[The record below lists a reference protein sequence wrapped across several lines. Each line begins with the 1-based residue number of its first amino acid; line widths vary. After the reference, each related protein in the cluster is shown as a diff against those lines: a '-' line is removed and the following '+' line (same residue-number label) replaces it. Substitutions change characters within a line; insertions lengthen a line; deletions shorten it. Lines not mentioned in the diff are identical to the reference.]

1 MNNTTEEQT
10 QIGERDRAITQ
21 HLLSNNIIEDD
32 KGLIGKC
39 GDWINFEPTLLP
51 PQTIKCNNHSCRTC
65 RRERIEKLQLKH
77 YLLNKEFREIGGH
90 ILLFT
95 LTIHHTKEHT
105 LPFLHE
111 RFTKSLSQMKGGRG
125 WKKLKDMTDY
135 IYHYDNI
142 EIQNTNNSGHHYHD
156 HLTYG
161 YINDDVSINEI
172 QDQLFNT
179 WNHYTRKNG
188 LRSSKKYLDVSP
200 SLYGGHSR
208 SRSVKS
214 IEESEGIKGT
224 LEYWESVS
232 REYENQPNYI
242 HPDKTPEEV
251 MLEIKDLNKIFSKSK
266 RGRIERDRN
275 IPTPYI
281 PFNQDTYTKED
292 LDNYHS
298 VYRTVITGNFKDLD
312 IISMS
317 PPSSGGVLLIQML
330 NMLEQYP
337 LDTLGWNSSDYI
349 HLLTEIER
357 RAYADRAEHM
367 GDPDFWEVP
376 VSMLVS
382 KEYAFERIQNISMEK
397 ATKSSVVK
405 AGDPLAYESRE
416 TTHYSVI
423 DKNGNAVSVT
433 TTLNTGFGCG
443 VLVEGAGFFLNN
455 EMDDFSAKPGI
466 PNIFGLIGNEANAI
480 QPYKRPLSSMTPT
493 IVLKNGEP
501 FLIIGTPGGSTII
514 TTVMQIILN
523 VAIHGMDIQ
532 EAVSVPRIHSQWFP
546 DAIIV
551 EERSLSK
558 DVEQNLINRGHTIR
572 PYRWSTIGQAN
583 GIMIGEKG
591 FYGGADPRGENA
603 TEGY

>member
-1 MNNTTEEQT
+1 MKKIECKKIFWAIVFLCLIQYSHAEPEYAKNGMVVSASRLASDAGVNILKKGGNAIDAAVATGFTLAVTHPQAGN
-10 QIGERDRAITQ
+10 IGGGGFLVAHMAYGESFSLDFREMAPSMAYRDMYLDDSRNVVPGRSLYSPLAAGTPGSVDG
-21 HLLSNNIIEDD
+21 LLRSWRDHGSGNIS
-32 KGLIGKC
+32 LRQL
-39 GDWINFEPTLLP
+39 LLP
-51 PQTIKCNNHSCRTC
+51 AIQLA
-65 RRERIEKLQLKH
+65 ERGFSIS
-77 YLLNKEFREIGGH
+77 YGFARVLNIF
-90 ILLFT
+90 
-95 LTIHHTKEHT
+95 
-105 LPFLHE
+105 
-111 RFTKSLSQMKGGRG
+111 
-125 WKKLKDMTDY
+125 
-135 IYHYDNI
+135 
-142 EIQNTNNSGHHYHD
+142 HD
-156 HLTYG
+156 FF
-161 YINDDVSINEI
+161 INDDGAKAVFIK
-172 QDQLFNT
+172 
-179 WNHYTRKNG
+179 KNG
-188 LRSSKKYLDVSP
+188 EPWRAGDKLVQRDLARTLKLI
-200 SLYGGHSR
+200 SR
-208 SRSVKS
+208 KGRAGFY
-214 IEESEGIKGT
+214 EG
-224 LEYWESVS
+224 
-232 REYENQPNYI
+232 
-242 HPDKTPEEV
+242 KTAQ
-251 MLEIKDLNKIFSKSK
+251 L
-266 RGRIERDRN
+266 IEREMAEGN
-275 IPTPYI
+275 GFI
-281 PFNQDTYTKED
+281 TKDD
-292 LDNYHS
+292 LDNYRS
-298 VYRTVITGNFKDLD
+298 VYRTVVTGNFKDLD
-312 IISMS
+312 IISMG

-455 EMDDFSAKPGI
+455 EMDDFSAKPGT

-532 EAVSVPRIHSQWFP
+532 EAVSVPRVHSQWLP

-558 DVEQNLINRGHTIR
+558 DVEQNLINRGHTIQ

>member
-1 MNNTTEEQT
+1 MKKIECKKIFWAIVFLCLIQYSHAEPEYAKNGMVVSASRLASDAGVKILKKGGNAIDAAVATGFTLAVTHPQAGN
-10 QIGERDRAITQ
+10 IGGGGFLVAHTAYGESFSLDFREMAPSMAHRDMYLDDSSNVVPGLSLYS
-21 HLLSNNIIEDD
+21 HLAAGTPGSVDGLLRIWRDHGSGNIS
-32 KGLIGKC
+32 LRQL
-39 GDWINFEPTLLP
+39 LLP
-51 PQTIKCNNHSCRTC
+51 AIQLA
-65 RRERIEKLQLKH
+65 ERGFSIS
-77 YLLNKEFREIGGH
+77 YGFARVLNIF
-90 ILLFT
+90 
-95 LTIHHTKEHT
+95 
-105 LPFLHE
+105 
-111 RFTKSLSQMKGGRG
+111 
-125 WKKLKDMTDY
+125 
-135 IYHYDNI
+135 
-142 EIQNTNNSGHHYHD
+142 HD
-156 HLTYG
+156 FF
-161 YINDDVSINEI
+161 INDDGAKAVFIK
-172 QDQLFNT
+172 
-179 WNHYTRKNG
+179 KNG
-188 LRSSKKYLDVSP
+188 EPWRAGDKLVQRDLARTLKLI
-200 SLYGGHSR
+200 SR
-208 SRSVKS
+208 KGRAGFY
-214 IEESEGIKGT
+214 EGKTAQLIK
-224 LEYWESVS
+224 
-232 REYENQPNYI
+232 REMAEGNGFI
-242 HPDKTPEEV
+242 T
-251 MLEIKDLNKIFSKSK
+251 KD
-266 RGRIERDRN
+266 
-275 IPTPYI
+275 
-281 PFNQDTYTKED
+281 D
-292 LDNYHS
+292 LDNYRS
-298 VYRTVITGNFKDLD
+298 VYRTVVTGNFKDLD
-312 IISMS
+312 IISMG

-423 DKNGNAVSVT
+423 DKNGNAVSVS
-433 TTLNTGFGCG
+433 TTLNTSFGCG

-455 EMDDFSAKPGI
+455 EMDDFSAKPGT

-532 EAVSVPRIHSQWFP
+532 EAVSVPRVHSQWLP

-551 EERSLSK
+551 EQRSLSK
-558 DVEQNLINRGHTIR
+558 DVEQNLINRGHTIQ

>member
-1 MNNTTEEQT
+1 MKKIECKKIFWAIVFLCLIQYSHAEPEYAKNGMVVSASRLASDAGVNILKKGGNAIDAAVATGFTLAVTHPQAGN
-10 QIGERDRAITQ
+10 IGGGGFLVAHTAYGESFSLDFREMAPSMAHRDMYLDDSSNVVPGLSLYS
-21 HLLSNNIIEDD
+21 HLAAGTPGSVDGLLRIWRDHGSGNIS
-32 KGLIGKC
+32 LRQL
-39 GDWINFEPTLLP
+39 LLP
-51 PQTIKCNNHSCRTC
+51 AIQLA
-65 RRERIEKLQLKH
+65 ERGFSIS
-77 YLLNKEFREIGGH
+77 YGFARVLNIF
-90 ILLFT
+90 
-95 LTIHHTKEHT
+95 
-105 LPFLHE
+105 
-111 RFTKSLSQMKGGRG
+111 
-125 WKKLKDMTDY
+125 
-135 IYHYDNI
+135 
-142 EIQNTNNSGHHYHD
+142 HD
-156 HLTYG
+156 FF
-161 YINDDVSINEI
+161 INDDGAKAVFIK
-172 QDQLFNT
+172 
-179 WNHYTRKNG
+179 KNG
-188 LRSSKKYLDVSP
+188 EPWRAGDKLVQRDLARTLKLI
-200 SLYGGHSR
+200 SR
-208 SRSVKS
+208 KGRAGFY
-214 IEESEGIKGT
+214 EGKTAQLIK
-224 LEYWESVS
+224 
-232 REYENQPNYI
+232 REMAEGNGFI
-242 HPDKTPEEV
+242 T
-251 MLEIKDLNKIFSKSK
+251 KD
-266 RGRIERDRN
+266 
-275 IPTPYI
+275 
-281 PFNQDTYTKED
+281 D
-292 LDNYHS
+292 LDNYRS
-298 VYRTVITGNFKDLD
+298 VYRTVVTGNFKDLD
-312 IISMS
+312 IISMG

-455 EMDDFSAKPGI
+455 EMDDFSAKPGT

-532 EAVSVPRIHSQWFP
+532 EAVSVPRVHSQWLP

-551 EERSLSK
+551 EQRSLS
-558 DVEQNLINRGHTIR
+558 
-572 PYRWSTIGQAN
+572 YRWGTIGQAN

>member
-1 MNNTTEEQT
+1 MKKIECKKIFWTIIFLCLIQYSHAEPEYAKNGMVVSASRLASDAGVNILKKGGNAIDAAVATGFTLAVTHPQAGN
-10 QIGERDRAITQ
+10 IGGGGFLVAHTAYGESFSLDFREMAPSMSHRDMYLDDSSNVVHGLSLYS
-21 HLLSNNIIEDD
+21 HLAAGTPGSVDGLLKIWRDHGSGNIS
-32 KGLIGKC
+32 LRQL
-39 GDWINFEPTLLP
+39 LLP
-51 PQTIKCNNHSCRTC
+51 AIQLA
-65 RRERIEKLQLKH
+65 ERGFPISYGFAQV
-77 YLLNKEFREIGGH
+77 LNIF
-90 ILLFT
+90 
-95 LTIHHTKEHT
+95 
-105 LPFLHE
+105 
-111 RFTKSLSQMKGGRG
+111 
-125 WKKLKDMTDY
+125 
-135 IYHYDNI
+135 
-142 EIQNTNNSGHHYHD
+142 HD
-156 HLTYG
+156 FF
-161 YINDDVSINEI
+161 INDDGAEAVFIK
-172 QDQLFNT
+172 
-179 WNHYTRKNG
+179 KNG
-188 LRSSKKYLDVSP
+188 EPWRAGDKLVQRDLARTLKLI
-200 SLYGGHSR
+200 SR
-208 SRSVKS
+208 KGRAGFYDGKTAQL
-214 IEESEGIKGT
+214 IKREMAEGNGFI
-224 LEYWESVS
+224 
-232 REYENQPNYI
+232 
-242 HPDKTPEEV
+242 
-251 MLEIKDLNKIFSKSK
+251 
-266 RGRIERDRN
+266 
-275 IPTPYI
+275 
-281 PFNQDTYTKED
+281 TKED

-298 VYRTVITGNFKDLD
+298 VYRTVVTGDFKDLD
-312 IISMS
+312 IISMG

-455 EMDDFSAKPGI
+455 EMDDFSAKPGS

-532 EAVSVPRIHSQWFP
+532 EAVSVPRVHSQWLP

-551 EERSLSK
+551 EQRSLSK
-558 DVEQNLINRGHTIR
+558 DVEQNLINRGHIIR
-572 PYRWSTIGQAN
+572 SYRWGTIGQAN

>member
-1 MNNTTEEQT
+1 MKKIECKKIFWTIVFLCLIQYSHAEPEYAKNGMVVSASRLASDAGVNILKKGGNAIDAAVATGFTLAVTHPQAGN
-10 QIGERDRAITQ
+10 IGGGGFLVAHTAYGESFSLDFREMAPSMAHRDMYLDDSSNVVPGLSLYS
-21 HLLSNNIIEDD
+21 HLAAGTPGSVDGLLRIWRDHGSGNIS
-32 KGLIGKC
+32 LRQL
-39 GDWINFEPTLLP
+39 LLP
-51 PQTIKCNNHSCRTC
+51 AIQLA
-65 RRERIEKLQLKH
+65 ERGFSIS
-77 YLLNKEFREIGGH
+77 YGFARVLNIF
-90 ILLFT
+90 
-95 LTIHHTKEHT
+95 
-105 LPFLHE
+105 
-111 RFTKSLSQMKGGRG
+111 
-125 WKKLKDMTDY
+125 
-135 IYHYDNI
+135 
-142 EIQNTNNSGHHYHD
+142 HD
-156 HLTYG
+156 FF
-161 YINDDVSINEI
+161 INDDGAKAVFIK
-172 QDQLFNT
+172 
-179 WNHYTRKNG
+179 KNG
-188 LRSSKKYLDVSP
+188 EPWRAGDKLVQRDLARTLKLI
-200 SLYGGHSR
+200 SR
-208 SRSVKS
+208 KGRAGFY
-214 IEESEGIKGT
+214 EGKTAQLIK
-224 LEYWESVS
+224 
-232 REYENQPNYI
+232 REMAEGNGFI
-242 HPDKTPEEV
+242 T
-251 MLEIKDLNKIFSKSK
+251 KD
-266 RGRIERDRN
+266 
-275 IPTPYI
+275 
-281 PFNQDTYTKED
+281 D
-292 LDNYHS
+292 LDNYRS
-298 VYRTVITGNFKDLD
+298 VYRTVVTGNFKDFD
-312 IISMS
+312 IISMG

-455 EMDDFSAKPGI
+455 EMDDFSAKPGT

-532 EAVSVPRIHSQWFP
+532 EAVSVPRVHSQWLP

-551 EERSLSK
+551 EQRSLSK

>member
-1 MNNTTEEQT
+1 MKKIECKKIFWAIVILCLIQYPRAEPEYAKNGMVVSASRLASEAGVNILKKGGNAIDAAVATGFALAVTYPQAGN
-10 QIGERDRAITQ
+10 IGGGGFLVAHTAYGESFSLDFREMAPSMAHRDMYLDDSSNVVHGLSLYS
-21 HLLSNNIIEDD
+21 HLAAGTPGSVDGLLKIWRDHGSGNIS
-32 KGLIGKC
+32 LRQL
-39 GDWINFEPTLLP
+39 LLP
-51 PQTIKCNNHSCRTC
+51 AIQFA
-65 RRERIEKLQLKH
+65 ERGFPISYGLALA
-77 YLLNKEFREIGGH
+77 F
-90 ILLFT
+90 
-95 LTIHHTKEHT
+95 
-105 LPFLHE
+105 
-111 RFTKSLSQMKGGRG
+111 
-125 WKKLKDMTDY
+125 
-135 IYHYDNI
+135 NI
-142 EIQNTNNSGHHYHD
+142 FHD
-156 HLTYG
+156 FF
-161 YINDDVSINEI
+161 INDDGAKAVFIK
-172 QDQLFNT
+172 
-179 WNHYTRKNG
+179 KNG
-188 LRSSKKYLDVSP
+188 EPWRAGDKLVQRDLARTLKLI
-200 SLYGGHSR
+200 SR
-208 SRSVKS
+208 KGRAGFY
-214 IEESEGIKGT
+214 EGKTAQLIK
-224 LEYWESVS
+224 
-232 REYENQPNYI
+232 REMAEGNGFI
-242 HPDKTPEEV
+242 T
-251 MLEIKDLNKIFSKSK
+251 KD
-266 RGRIERDRN
+266 
-275 IPTPYI
+275 
-281 PFNQDTYTKED
+281 D
-292 LDNYHS
+292 LDNYRS
-298 VYRTVITGNFKDLD
+298 VYRTVVTGNFKDLD
-312 IISMS
+312 IISMG

-455 EMDDFSAKPGI
+455 EMDDFSAKPGT

-532 EAVSVPRIHSQWFP
+532 EAVSVPRVHSQWLP

-551 EERSLSK
+551 EQRSLSK
-558 DVEQNLINRGHTIR
+558 DVEQNLINRGHTIQ

>member
-1 MNNTTEEQT
+1 MKKIECKKIFWAIVFLCLIQYSHAEPEYAKNGMVVSASRLASDAGVNILKKGGNAIDAAVATGFTLAVTHPQAGN
-10 QIGERDRAITQ
+10 IGGGGFLVAHMAYGESFSLDFREMAPSMAHRDMYLDDSSNVVPGLSLYS
-21 HLLSNNIIEDD
+21 HLAAGTPGSVDGLLRIWRDHGSGNIS
-32 KGLIGKC
+32 LRQL
-39 GDWINFEPTLLP
+39 LLP
-51 PQTIKCNNHSCRTC
+51 AIQLA
-65 RRERIEKLQLKH
+65 ERGFSIS
-77 YLLNKEFREIGGH
+77 YGFARVLNIF
-90 ILLFT
+90 
-95 LTIHHTKEHT
+95 
-105 LPFLHE
+105 
-111 RFTKSLSQMKGGRG
+111 
-125 WKKLKDMTDY
+125 
-135 IYHYDNI
+135 
-142 EIQNTNNSGHHYHD
+142 HD
-156 HLTYG
+156 FF
-161 YINDDVSINEI
+161 INDDGAKAVFIK
-172 QDQLFNT
+172 
-179 WNHYTRKNG
+179 KNG
-188 LRSSKKYLDVSP
+188 EPWRAGDKLVQRDLARTLKLI
-200 SLYGGHSR
+200 SR
-208 SRSVKS
+208 KGRAGFY
-214 IEESEGIKGT
+214 EGKTAQLIK
-224 LEYWESVS
+224 
-232 REYENQPNYI
+232 REMAEGNGFI
-242 HPDKTPEEV
+242 T
-251 MLEIKDLNKIFSKSK
+251 KD
-266 RGRIERDRN
+266 
-275 IPTPYI
+275 
-281 PFNQDTYTKED
+281 D
-292 LDNYHS
+292 LDNYRS
-298 VYRTVITGNFKDLD
+298 VYRTVVTKNFKDLD
-312 IISMS
+312 IVSMG

-455 EMDDFSAKPGI
+455 EMDDFSAKPGT

-532 EAVSVPRIHSQWFP
+532 EAVSVPRVHSQWLP

-551 EERSLSK
+551 EQRSLSK
-558 DVEQNLINRGHTIR
+558 DVEQNLINRGHTIQ

>member
-1 MNNTTEEQT
+1 MKKIECKKIFWTIIFLCLIQYSHAEPEYAKNGMVVSASRLASDAGVNILKKGGNAIDAAVATGFTLAVTHPQAGN
-10 QIGERDRAITQ
+10 IGGGGFLVAHTAYGESFSLDFREMAPSMAHRDMYLDDSSNVIPGLSLYS
-21 HLLSNNIIEDD
+21 HLAAGTPGSVDGLLRVWRDHGSGNIS
-32 KGLIGKC
+32 LRQL
-39 GDWINFEPTLLP
+39 LLP
-51 PQTIKCNNHSCRTC
+51 AIQLA
-65 RRERIEKLQLKH
+65 ERGFSIS
-77 YLLNKEFREIGGH
+77 YGFARVLNIF
-90 ILLFT
+90 
-95 LTIHHTKEHT
+95 
-105 LPFLHE
+105 
-111 RFTKSLSQMKGGRG
+111 
-125 WKKLKDMTDY
+125 
-135 IYHYDNI
+135 
-142 EIQNTNNSGHHYHD
+142 HD
-156 HLTYG
+156 FF
-161 YINDDVSINEI
+161 INDDGAKAVFIK
-172 QDQLFNT
+172 
-179 WNHYTRKNG
+179 KNG
-188 LRSSKKYLDVSP
+188 EPWKAGDKLVQRDLARTLKLI
-200 SLYGGHSR
+200 SR
-208 SRSVKS
+208 KGRAGFY
-214 IEESEGIKGT
+214 EGKTAQLIK
-224 LEYWESVS
+224 
-232 REYENQPNYI
+232 REMAEGNGFI
-242 HPDKTPEEV
+242 T
-251 MLEIKDLNKIFSKSK
+251 KD
-266 RGRIERDRN
+266 
-275 IPTPYI
+275 
-281 PFNQDTYTKED
+281 D
-292 LDNYHS
+292 LDNYRS
-298 VYRTVITGNFKDLD
+298 VYRTVVTGDFKDLD
-312 IISMS
+312 IISMG

-455 EMDDFSAKPGI
+455 EMDDFSAKPGT

-532 EAVSVPRIHSQWFP
+532 EAVSVPRVHSQWLP

-551 EERSLSK
+551 EQRSLSK
-558 DVEQNLINRGHTIR
+558 DVEQNLINRGHIIR
-572 PYRWSTIGQAN
+572 SYRWGTIGQAN